1 MDQDKDLLTQ
11 SLIFNIANNKQKEQ
25 EIFSFVIDGKLTS
38 LENWM
43 HQFNNVE
50 EIINSK
56 DSEGKTPLFYACYYN
71 FKNIVMYLL
80 VKGADPFLTSKSG
93 FNVFHVC
100 AQRGHFECLQ
110 ILFQMFRHRQNIL
123 KWEELKITMKKYQ
136 FKKSDSQKG
145 QLINADKHL
154 KQVQQRFQQFQTIV
168 SEQYQQFLDQNLQY
182 FNRVNATID
191 QFQRNPIHYGSLS
204 KYTKC
209 FQCIKQLAQFDFESQ
224 GWDLFY
230 DIFMEIQLLVQT
242 SDNKIDPRQYK
253 NYREMICNFLNQQL
267 LQQKQTNFMSNIK
280 KLQKE
285 IVNQQDRDGYTP
297 MHLASFAGDF
307 AAIQFMLQLGA
318 DPKIKCKRKIRT
330 PLEYASND
338 SVRKYLMDLNN
349 AVKEG
354 DDKSFTLLV
363 NCGQRVNGKSTIYGI
378 TPVHKAIEQTH
389 KSSNK
394 TMLNKVL
401 EMDAD
406 VNVIDTNGWTPLHH
420 AAFYGELWAISTL
433 IERGAYQQISS
444 NKGYYPIHVAA
455 LNNQAMAVQL
465 LIEKGVANQESFIDF
480 QDNQNCTPMHLAAKK
495 GHDQVVKVLFESGA
509 NIYSVDKR
517 DWTPLHYASFYQNR
531 NVVHLLSRY
540 DADEDRYCAMRTS
553 KGQTA
558 DQMTTDSEVKFA
570 FKTLW
575 SAARDGDLDTVR
587 KLVTL
592 NHPINEQ
599 SYGNKFTPLILATRG
614 SHFLIVK
621 YLLSENADKTLKD
634 KYGNSALD
642 YAEKQANQKIKELL
656 QQQQ

>member
-11 SLIFNIANNKQKEQ
+11 PLNFNTSYSKQKEPD
-25 EIFSFVIDGKLTS
+25 IFTYVIDGKLTL
-38 LENWM
+38 LENWI
-43 HQFNNVE
+43 HQFNNTE

-56 DSEGKTPLFYACYYN
+56 DLEGKTPLFYACYYN

-80 VKGADPFLTSKSG
+80 MKGADPLLTSKSG
-93 FNVFHVC
+93 FNVYHVC
-100 AQRGHFECLQ
+100 AQRGNLECLQ
-110 ILFQMFRHRQNIL
+110 ILCNMFRHKLNMI
-123 KWEELKITMKKYQ
+123 KWEELKLAMQRYQ
-136 FKKSDSQKG
+136 FKKSDAQKG
-145 QLINADKHL
+145 QLVNADKHL
-154 KQVQQRFQQFQTIV
+154 KQVQSRFYQFQEIV
-168 SEQYQQFLDQNLQY
+168 SEQYQQFLDQNLLY
-182 FNRVNATID
+182 FSRVNATID

-209 FQCIKQLAQFDFESQ
+209 FQCIKQLTQFNFKSE
-224 GWDLFY
+224 GWELFY
-230 DIFMEIQLLVQT
+230 DIFMEVQLLIQIA
-242 SDNKIDPRQYK
+242 DKKIDPRQYR
-253 NYREMICNFLNQQL
+253 NYRDFTCNFLNQQL
-267 LQQKQTNFMSNIK
+267 LEQKQTNFLNNIK
-280 KLQKE
+280 KLQRDV
-285 IVNQQDRDGYTP
+285 VNQQDIDGYTP

-307 AAIQFMLQLGA
+307 AAIQFMLFLGA

-349 AVKEG
+349 AVEEG

-394 TMLNKVL
+394 TMLSKVL

-420 AAFYGELWAISTL
+420 AAYYGELWAITTL

-455 LNNQAMAVQL
+455 LNNQAKAVQL
-465 LIEKGVANQESFIDF
+465 LIEKGVNNQESYIDF

-495 GHDQVVKVLFESGA
+495 GHDQVVQVLFESGA
-509 NIYSVDKR
+509 DIYAVDKR
-517 DWTPLHYASFYQNR
+517 NWTALHYASFYQNR

-540 DADEDRYCAMRTS
+540 DADEDRYCAIRTS

-592 NHPINEQ
+592 SHPINEQ

-614 SHFLIVK
+614 NHYLIVK
-621 YLLSENADKTLKD
+621 YLLSENADRTFKD

-642 YAEKQANQKIKELL
+642 YVEKQGNQKIKELL
-656 QQQQ
+656 QAQ